1 MNEQLH
7 LFDDTDLQ
15 PKPKKKGKTAEDFAD
30 YNGFVEK
37 FKPKKTTDDC
47 YTPVE
52 VYEAVLRFVGEISDT
67 EGRPIVR
74 PFYPGGDYLRYDY
87 PANCIVVD
95 NPPFSIYA
103 QIIRFYI
110 SRGIDFFLFGPHLT
124 LFVKDADC
132 TYIITNANIIYENG
146 ANVNTSFA
154 TSLVKDLR
162 IWICPELKEGIEKAQ
177 KNNKPQLAKNTYPAE
192 VLASSLTGRIINCGV
207 ELKIRK
213 EDCVFITNLDALRE
227 RKKSLFGNGFLLS
240 EKAAKEREAAEREA
254 AVRKSVK
261 RIEEPAGGCT
271 VELSEREK
279 NLIKSLSNKK

>member
-52 VYEAVLRFVGEISDT
+52 VYKAVLHFVGEISDIK
-67 EGRPIVR
+67 GRPIVR
-74 PFYPGGDYLRYDY
+74 PFYPGGDYLNYDY

-154 TSLVKDLR
+154 ASLVKDLR
-162 IWICPELKEGIEKAQ
+162 IWICPELEEGIEKAQ

-192 VLASSLTGRIINCGV
+192 VLASSLTGRIINGGV

-261 RIEEPAGGCT
+261 RIEEPAGGCA